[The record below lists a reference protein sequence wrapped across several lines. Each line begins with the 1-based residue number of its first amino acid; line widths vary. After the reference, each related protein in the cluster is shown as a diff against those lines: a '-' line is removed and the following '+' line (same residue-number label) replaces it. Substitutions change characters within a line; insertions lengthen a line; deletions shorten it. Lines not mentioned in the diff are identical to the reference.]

1 MAAPKRI
8 ELTIDEQ
15 NQLKERIKQSQLNAD
30 DQNILLGMIDFNQWL
45 QFSLQEK
52 KMSIKRLQHA
62 FFNKSEKSNAPN
74 PIDVNAAT
82 TTPANKRSSIKKAKS
97 TSHHSGRLG
106 HSDYANIEK
115 ISILNSEFKT
125 SQPCPEKCG
134 GRLWPIA
141 PGNIIKITGQGF
153 GKAIQYVQE
162 KLRCSIC
169 GKLLSAQ
176 LPSNISN
183 DKYDTAFKAHLCM
196 LKYYM
201 GLPFYRIE
209 AYQRAVGIP
218 LPDST
223 QWQLV
228 EQLAD
233 CVYPVFHALEKL
245 AACGHL
251 VHVDDTT
258 VRILSAIKEN
268 KTLKNRKDRRGTF
281 TTGVLSYYQQHKIY
295 LFYSGRK
302 HAGENMMSVLAH
314 RSEELPPIQYMCD
327 ALSRNMPNELK
338 AILINCLAHARR
350 KFVEIESF
358 YIEECGYVINALA
371 QVYHHDAIAKEQQLS
386 IEHRLAYHQEQSA
399 PIMKVLHHWLKTQI
413 NDNLVEPNGGL
424 GGAIQ
429 YFLNH
434 WEKFTQFLK
443 IPGAPLDN
451 NIIEAGL
458 KIPIRIRKNA
468 MFFATEHGAF
478 VGSMILSLIQTCIVA
493 NENPI
498 EYLTT
503 LQENKSQIFKEP
515 DRWLP
520 WNYKGTILPQ
530 VKAAA

>member
-1 MAAPKRI
+1 MSAPKRI
-8 ELTIDEQ
+8 ELSLDEQ
-15 NQLKERIKQSQLNAD
+15 KQLKERLKQSNLSVN
-30 DQNILLGMIDFNQWL
+30 DQQIFLGMIDFNHWL

-52 KMSIKRLQHA
+52 KINIKRLQHA
-62 FFNKSEKSNAPN
+62 FFNKSEKSKASSPVNN
-74 PIDVNAAT
+74 PHAT
-82 TTPANKRSSIKKAKS
+82 TLLVVKKNSREKS
-97 TSHHSGRLG
+97 KSQSNHQGRLG
-106 HSDYANIEK
+106 HTDYTNIEK
-115 ISILNSEFKT
+115 VPIFHSEFKAG
-125 SQPCPEKCG
+125 QPCPEKDG
-134 GRLWPIA
+134 GRLWPIP

-162 KLRCSIC
+162 KLRCSTC
-169 GKLLSAQ
+169 GKLLSAP
-176 LPSNISN
+176 LPPSVVE
-183 DKYDTAFKAHLCM
+183 DKYDYAFKAHLCM

-233 CVYPVFHALEKL
+233 CVYPIFRILEKL

-258 VRILSAIKEN
+258 VRILSAIREN
-268 KTLKNRKDRRGTF
+268 KTFKNRKDRKGTF
-281 TTGVLSYYQQHKIY
+281 TTGVLSYYLQHKIY
-295 LFYSGRK
+295 LFYSSRK
-302 HAGENMMSVLAH
+302 HAGENMIDVLAK
-314 RSEELPPIQYMCD
+314 RNQDLPPIQYMCD
-327 ALSRNMPNELK
+327 ALSRNMPEALK
-338 AILINCLAHARR
+338 AILINCIAHARR

-358 YIEECGYVINALA
+358 YVEECGYVINTLA
-371 QVYHHDAIAKEQQLS
+371 QVYHHDSLAKEQQLS
-386 IEHRLAYHQEQSA
+386 AEQRLAFHQEHSG
-399 PIMKVLHHWLKTQI
+399 PIMEALNQWLKKQL

-424 GGAIQ
+424 GSAIQ

-434 WEKFTQFLK
+434 WVKFTQFLK

-493 NENPI
+493 GENPI
-498 EYLTT
+498 EYLTA

-520 WNYKGTILPQ
+520 WNYKVTYQ
-530 VKAAA
+530 SHVKVAA